1 MRIFKAGLLASV
13 VLTHPALAQDG
24 PAYVPPVVPD
34 ASAPTTAAPASA
46 VPATGKRIFTPA
58 DFARFAPRNALDML
72 RQVPGFVIR
81 EAIIERGLGQAS
93 ENVLLNGQRVPGKS
107 GGAVAELQKIAAS
120 NVERIEIVD
129 AATLDI
135 AGLTGQVANV
145 VTKTEQKASGQ
156 FSWRPEFRA
165 HFTQPIYTRG
175 DISYSDKVGP
185 VEYTLGI
192 DSQGSRS
199 GAGGPTRIIDP
210 VDGPFEFRDDVWRSN
225 YDNPKFSG
233 RFVIDGPGSSVGNLN
248 LSYMPYFYTYKENGF
263 RDRPDGIDRFRSV
276 RERMYGYVYEVNG
289 DYSFKLGPGT
299 MKLIGLRKFDHEP
312 INSIAILD
320 FLDEVTDSIGDKYV
334 RDGRMG
340 EWIGRAEYSW
350 KIGKNDLQI
359 SSEAAFN
366 TLDVRTRIYE
376 LDDAGEEFV
385 EIPFPA
391 GTGRVHEDRYEV
403 LGTWGRPLTDELT
416 LQLVAGAEYSKLS
429 SESQL
434 SSLVRTFFRPKG
446 SVSLAWKP
454 SDDIDVSLR
463 VRRRVGQLNFYD
475 FLASVNLTNDSENA
489 GNLELVPEQ
498 AWDTDLEISKKLG
511 PWGNTSVRLFD
522 RRISDIVDIIPI
534 GEDGESPGNIDKAH
548 RYGFEWKGTWL
559 FDRLGWKGA
568 KLDSIIVLQR
578 SRLEDPLTGEMR
590 PISNTLTRQV
600 ELNLRHDIPGTDLAW
615 GGSFYHDWFS
625 KSYRLTEV
633 GRQWEGPI
641 WLSAFVEHKDVAGL
655 TVRAGV
661 SNILNARSRWEREV
675 YDGFR
680 DTNPLLFKERRN
692 RLIGPV
698 FTFSVR
704 GNF

>member
-1 MRIFKAGLLASV
+1 MRIVRAALLASAGLAQPV
-13 VLTHPALAQDG
+13 LAQD
-24 PAYVPPVVPD
+24 AYVPPVIPD
-34 ASAPTTAAPASA
+34 TSSPTTAGPATA
-46 VPATGKRIFTPA
+46 VPSTGKRVFVAA
-58 DFARFAPRNALDML
+58 DFARYAPRNALDML
-72 RQVPGFVIR
+72 RQVPGFIMR
-81 EAIIERGLGQAS
+81 EAIQERGLGQAS
-93 ENVLLNGQRVPGKS
+93 ENVLLNGQRVPSKS
-107 GGAVAELQKIAAS
+107 GGAIAELQKIPAS

-145 VTKTEQKASGQ
+145 ITKTEKKASGQ

-175 DISYSDKVGP
+175 DISYSGKAGP
-185 VEYTLGI
+185 VDYTLGI

-210 VDGPFEFRDDVWRSN
+210 IDGPFEFRDDVWRSN
-225 YDNPKFSG
+225 YDNPKFSS
-233 RFVIDGPGSSVGNLN
+233 RFVLDGPGSSVGNLN

-276 RERMYGYVYEVNG
+276 RERMRGFVYEVNG

-299 MKLIGLRKFDHEP
+299 LKLIGLRKFDHEP

-320 FLDEVTDSIGDKYV
+320 FLDDSTPSTGSKFF

-340 EWIGRAEYSW
+340 EWIGRSEYGW
-350 KIGKNDLQI
+350 KSGKNDWQI
-359 SSEAAFN
+359 SGEAAFN
-366 TLDVRTRIYE
+366 TLDVRTRIYD
-376 LDDAGEEFV
+376 LDAGGEFD

-391 GTGRVHEDRYEV
+391 GTGRVHEDRFEV
-403 LGTWGRPLTDELT
+403 LGTWGRALSDKLTV
-416 LQLVAGAEYSKLS
+416 QLVAGGEYSKLAS
-429 SESQL
+429 DTEVG
-434 SSLVRTFFRPKG
+434 SLARSFLRPKG
-446 SVSLAWKP
+446 SVSLSWKP
-454 SDDIDVSLR
+454 RQDLDVSLR

-498 AWDTDLEISKKLG
+498 AWDTDLEFTKRLG
-511 PWGNTSVRLFD
+511 PWGNTSLRLFD

-548 RYGFEWKGTWL
+548 RYGVEWKGTWL
-559 FDRLGWKGA
+559 FDKLGWKGA
-568 KLDSIIVLQR
+568 KLDSIIVFQR
-578 SRLEDPLTGEMR
+578 SNLEDPLTGERR
-590 PISNTLTRQV
+590 PISNLLKRQV
-600 ELNLRHDIPGTDLAW
+600 ELTLRHDIPGSDLAW
-615 GGSFYHDWFS
+615 GGNFYHDWYT

-633 GRQWEGPI
+633 GRQWEGPF
-641 WLSAFVEHKDVAGL
+641 WLSAFVEHKDVFGL
-655 TVRAGV
+655 TVKGQV
-661 SNILNARSRWEREV
+661 SNILNARSRWERDV
-675 YDGFR
+675 YEGFR
-680 DTNPLLFKERRN
+680 NTHPLAFLERRN

-698 FTFSVR
+698 FSLSVR